1 MTDTIAAPD
10 STTAGRTS
18 SWMRLARMS
27 AIAVAVWAVVLQ
39 VTAATFIPP
48 VTAVGLV
55 FLGFAPFL
63 SGERRRLGL
72 VYAVVAVVAVA
83 GNLPTIAAELA
94 RPESA
99 PGFILTLFS
108 MVAAGVALVAGLAA
122 FFRRPVPAIRRVAY
136 GAVGVLVIGTIASLV
151 VASGVESQGALE
163 SDVTVTARGVLFEPE
178 QIVLGS
184 GSTGVWVDN
193 RDGVHH
199 TFTIPGLGVDL
210 QIPALKAQRVDI
222 QGAIPGE
229 YQVICTVPG
238 HENMTA
244 TLTVTG

>member
-10 STTAGRTS
+10 STAAGRTS

-63 SGERRRLGL
+63 SGEHRRLGL
-72 VYAVVAVVAVA
+72 VYALVAVVAVA
-83 GNLPTIAAELA
+83 GNVPTIAAELA

-108 MVAAGVALVAGLAA
+108 MVAAGVALVAGLGA
-122 FFRRPVPAIRRVAY
+122 FFRWPAPAVRPIALGGVAVLAI
-136 GAVGVLVIGTIASLV
+136 GAVASLV
-151 VASGVESQGALE
+151 VASGVESQFALE
-163 SDVTVTARGVLFEPE
+163 SDVTVTARGVHFEPDE
-178 QIVLGS
+178 IVLDS
-184 GSTGVWVDN
+184 ESTGVWVDN

-199 TFTIPGLGVDL
+199 TLTIPELGIDL
-210 QIPALKAQRVDI
+210 QIPALRAQRVDI

-244 TLTVTG
+244 TLTVSG